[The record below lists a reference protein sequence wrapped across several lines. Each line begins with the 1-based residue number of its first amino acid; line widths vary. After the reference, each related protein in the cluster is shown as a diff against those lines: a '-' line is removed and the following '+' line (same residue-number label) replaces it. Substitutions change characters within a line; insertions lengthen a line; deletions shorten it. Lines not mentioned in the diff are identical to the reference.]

1 MFILDTNKFA
11 DSDLANAKEF
21 VSFWSNYYSSTT
33 KIYKSEEE
41 ISYIKELNLRNK
53 LTRENVARLLRWKDP
68 QWLTEITP
76 LNLPNP
82 KVKSVLQKVDDINSF
97 RRSENNEAKFW
108 IIAQGIFPTGFIFPV
123 FLFHIA
129 RPYEYPIA
137 DQNVFRSFS
146 ILTNNEIPE
155 DWKGYKNYKD
165 FFFKVAK
172 SAGFIKTPPTGNES
186 NIYTI
191 VAALKKVDD
200 ALFVFGKFLNIYS
213 SNCVST
219 KSRTKKKEKYNLV
232 IHN

>member
-1 MFILDTNKFA
+1 MFVLDINKFT

-33 KIYKSEEE
+33 RIYKTEER
-41 ISYIKELNLRNK
+41 ISYIKELNLCND
-53 LTRENVARLLRWKDP
+53 LTCDNVTKLLRWKDP
-68 QWLTEITP
+68 RMLTEANP
-76 LNLPNP
+76 LNPSNP
-82 KVKSVLQKVDDINSF
+82 RVKSVLQKVDDINSF
-97 RRSENNEAKFW
+97 RRSENNETKFRN
-108 IIAQGIFPTGFIFPV
+108 IVQGIFPKGFIWPV
-123 FLFHIA
+123 FLLHIA
-129 RPYEYPIA
+129 RPYEFPIA
-137 DQNVFRSFS
+137 DRNVFTSFS

-172 SAGFIKTPPTGNES
+172 SAGFITKPPTGNES

>member
-1 MFILDTNKFA
+1 MFVLDTKKFT
-11 DSDLANAKEF
+11 DFDLAKAEEF

-33 KIYKSEEE
+33 KIYESEEV
-41 ISYIKELNLRNK
+41 ISYIKELNLRNE

-68 QWLTEITP
+68 RMLTGKTHKSCVM
-76 LNLPNP
+76 LNR
-82 KVKSVLQKVDDINSF
+82 VLDKLEDINRF
-97 RRSENNEAKFW
+97 RWSENNETKFRN
-108 IIAQGIFPTGFIFPV
+108 IVQGIFPNGFIWPV

-129 RPYEYPIA
+129 RPYEFPIA
-137 DQNVFRSFS
+137 DRNVFTSFS
-146 ILTNNEIPE
+146 ILTNNEIPK

-172 SAGFIKTPPTGNES
+172 SAGFITKPPTGNES

-219 KSRTKKKEKYNLV
+219 KSRTKKKEKYNPV